1 MNKVTCGIATVLI
14 GREFALTPLLNYFKN
29 VELPNDIDVNLY
41 LTLGCDS
48 DFEVILKDKIE
59 ELELNKKY
67 NNIYFVK
74 GVSKCYSDLSWN
86 EWETFTRQQ
95 DPNKKHRAA
104 LNNIEIALEAAKEE
118 TYIHFV
124 DDDTIP
130 PYHAL
135 KDLLKSYQSINN
147 CGIASGIYFNK
158 TWVGPTAAVGEIEAS
173 RRIVGS
179 YKKETWLNCSIDD
192 LAIENYQDVGFVGNG
207 CMLVA
212 GNDVKQIL
220 PLSEWREQGDEE
232 APPDFIICRRIRRL
246 GKIVSIVPSIIAEHL
261 DQAGNPVGLTLE
273 YLNNIKNSTGTLNY
287 LITHYDKYLNY
298 EILSKQYD
306 KVLVIYYTE
315 IHKELPS
322 KLYNFSNVEI
332 IKRSIEETCSKYTD
346 IKNYSKLKGESMQY
360 VILEEMHNFVKDKSN
375 YVTYY
380 YNTLHNTIT
389 KIPLLDSN
397 NLKKLLNKKP

>member
-1 MNKVTCGIATVLI
+1 MNKMTCGIATVLI
-14 GREFALTPLLNYFKN
+14 GREFALAPLLNYFRN
-29 VELPNDIDVNLY
+29 VEFPDNIDVTLY

-48 DFEVILKDKIE
+48 DFKRILKGKIK
-59 ELELNKKY
+59 ELELDKKY
-67 NNIYFVK
+67 SNIYFIK
-74 GVSKCYSDLSWN
+74 GVSKCYSDLSWS

-104 LNNIEIALEAAKEE
+104 LKNIEIALDAVKEE
-118 TYIHFV
+118 TYVHFV

-135 KDLLKSYQSINN
+135 KDLLKSYKSIDN
-147 CGIASGIYFNK
+147 CGLASGIYFNK
-158 TWVGPTAAVGEIEAS
+158 TWVEPTIAVGKIEKS

-212 GNDVKQIL
+212 GGDVKKIL

-246 GKIVSIVPSIIAEHL
+246 GKVVSIVPSIIAEHL
-261 DQAGNPVGLTLE
+261 DQFGKPVGLTLE
-273 YLNNIKNSTGTLNY
+273 YLNNIKNSTGTLKY
-287 LITHYDKYLNY
+287 LVTHYSKYLNY
-298 EILSKQYD
+298 EVLSKQYD
-306 KVLVIYYTE
+306 KILVIYHTE
-315 IHKELPS
+315 IHKEIPG
-322 KLYNFSNVEI
+322 KLYNFNNIEI
-332 IKRSIEETCSKYTD
+332 RKRSIKETCNRFPD
-346 IKNYSKLKGESMQY
+346 IKNYKNLKGESMEY
-360 VILEEMHNFVKDKSN
+360 ITLEEMHNFIKNKSN

-380 YNTLHNTIT
+380 YNTVHNTIT
-389 KIPLLDSN
+389 KIPLLDST

>member
-1 MNKVTCGIATVLI
+1 MNKVNCGIATVLI
-14 GREFALTPLLNYFKN
+14 GREFALAPLLNYFKN
-29 VELPNDIDVNLY
+29 IELPTDIDVSLY

-48 DFEVILKDKIE
+48 DFEVILKDKIK
-59 ELELNKKY
+59 ELELDKKY

-158 TWVGPTAAVGEIEAS
+158 TWVGPTAAVSEIEAS

-273 YLNNIKNSTGTLNY
+273 YLNNIKNSTGEYRY
-287 LITHYDKYLNY
+287 LVTHYSKYLNY

-332 IKRSIEETCSKYTD
+332 IKRSIEETCSKYAD
-346 IKNYSKLKGESMQY
+346 IKNYSKLEGESMQY
-360 VILEEMHNFVKDKSN
+360 VILEEMHKFVKDKSN

-380 YNTLHNTIT
+380 YNTLHNAIT

>member
-1 MNKVTCGIATVLI
+1 
-14 GREFALTPLLNYFKN
+14 
-29 VELPNDIDVNLY
+29 
-41 LTLGCDS
+41 
-48 DFEVILKDKIE
+48 
-59 ELELNKKY
+59 
-67 NNIYFVK
+67 
-74 GVSKCYSDLSWN
+74 
-86 EWETFTRQQ
+86 
-95 DPNKKHRAA
+95 
-104 LNNIEIALEAAKEE
+104 
-118 TYIHFV
+118 
-124 DDDTIP
+124 
-130 PYHAL
+130 
-135 KDLLKSYQSINN
+135 
-147 CGIASGIYFNK
+147 
-158 TWVGPTAAVGEIEAS
+158 
-173 RRIVGS
+173 
-179 YKKETWLNCSIDD
+179 
-192 LAIENYQDVGFVGNG
+192 
-207 CMLVA
+207 MLVA